1 MKESNAPEHMTAALN
16 SAASTTGEY
25 VSPLPEIPAHVEQ
38 ELHQGATLLRQ
49 VDAAVAGTLAPSVA
63 LANVAGQVQAL
74 NYMHKLSGLGI
85 TKMLKDMKESGQ
97 YKGATIQNTKGELVT
112 VTSFE
117 DLCNAV
123 GISYRKAAEDI
134 QNLNVLGEE
143 FMESAQNMGL
153 GYRQIRQLRQLPE
166 EDRAKLLAEG
176 DPEDLKDALADALA
190 EKAKAEKAAKDA
202 VADKQAVEKV
212 LSDKSKRLD
221 STTTELVK
229 MKNLTPDEAVLAQ
242 GEKERTAL
250 AMLHK
255 TGLEL
260 MGCFTQYLGLATTI
274 VEHEDIGHET
284 REQVTTLTS
293 GMCST
298 IAGKLLEAGIDVDF
312 RILTYPLALGEID
325 QRGMDT
331 QDSQTWQRI
340 AQERGLD
347 TSAPTE
353 EQ

>member
-1 MKESNAPEHMTAALN
+1 MDENQTPENMAAALHNASIGAHEAN
-16 SAASTTGEY
+16 S
-25 VSPLPEIPAHVEQ
+25 LPEIPAHVEQ
-38 ELHQGATLLRQ
+38 ELHEGAAMLRK
-49 VDAAVAGTLAPSVA
+49 VDAAVAGTIGQSVA
-63 LANVAGQVQAL
+63 LASITGQMQAFNFTRKL
-74 NYMHKLSGLGI
+74 TGLAHTKLLAEIKEHKL
-85 TKMLKDMKESGQ
+85 
-97 YKGATIQNTKGELVT
+97 YKGATVQTIMGGMLTVNT
-112 VTSFE
+112 FE
-117 DLCNAV
+117 EYCNAIGLSPSKV
-123 GISYRKAAEDI
+123 YEDI
-134 QNLNVLGEE
+134 QNLNMLGEE

-153 GYRQIRQLRQLPE
+153 GHRQLRQLRQLPE

-212 LSDKSKRLD
+212 LADKSKRLD
-221 STTTELVK
+221 TTTTELVK
-229 MKNLTPDEAVLAQ
+229 LKNLTPDEAVLAQ

-260 MGCFTQYLGLATTI
+260 LGCFAQYLGLAAT
-274 VEHEDIGHET
+274 VMEHEDIGQET

-312 RILTYPLALGEID
+312 RILTYPLALGAID
-325 QRGMDT
+325 QRGMD
-331 QDSQTWQRI
+331 
-340 AQERGLD
+340 
-347 TSAPTE
+347 APAVTE